1 MTLYITGKAMTW
13 ALFVVIMG
21 IIFCYYI
28 FKGIISMLGIFFNYL
43 QDKGENN
50 LSEAFNIFV
59 KTLRISLLIAVIF
72 FSIQYLLEK
81 FIN

>member
-1 MTLYITGKAMTW
+1 MTLYITGKAMIW

-28 FKGIISMLGIFFNYL
+28 LKGVISMVGIFINYF
-43 QDKGENN
+43 QDKGDSHYTEIVNV
-50 LSEAFNIFV
+50 FV
-59 KTLRISLLIAVIF
+59 KTLRISLLVAIIF

-81 FIN
+81 FFN